1 MELKYHN
8 IKTPKRKGL
17 MSFNSSLID
26 LFDKNLRIF
35 IQRKIDPMKNQ
46 LHQYYLRHT
55 GSVISD
61 FYRTLIY
68 GGLFMI
74 PEIDD
79 KDNAGGINIFD
90 AFIFS
95 YLVEKAWERSSCG
108 ADGSVLYKKPVSL
121 D

>member
-1 MELKYHN
+1 
-8 IKTPKRKGL
+8 
-17 MSFNSSLID
+17 
-26 LFDKNLRIF
+26 
-35 IQRKIDPMKNQ
+35 
-46 LHQYYLRHT
+46 
-55 GSVISD
+55 
-61 FYRTLIY
+61 
-68 GGLFMI
+68 MI